1 MAKCDMKMPEDF
13 LLKISKLG
21 SNFDSVAD
29 TVLQAGG
36 EVVLKRVKSNLSSV
50 IGRGT
55 KYDSRST
62 GELEGA
68 LGLSPSKL
76 NRDGNHDIKVGFAEP
91 RSDGGSNAK
100 LANILEYGKHGQPA
114 KPFLKPAKTASR
126 QECIDAMT
134 KALDEEVEKL
144 GACYPIYKPLPKA
157 AACLWKRVCSPA
169 KPRTPIWSSRR
180 CRTALSSTPTTPQAA
195 KRRRHGC
202 PSSQRAATP
211 N

>member
-1 MAKCDMKMPEDF
+1 MKMPEDF

-36 EVVLKRVKSNLSSV
+36 KVVLKKVKSNLSSV

-76 NRDGNHDIKVGFAEP
+76 NRDGNHDIKVGLPSHARTAAAMPNLPTF
-91 RSDGGSNAK
+91 SN
-100 LANILEYGKHGQPA
+100 
-114 KPFLKPAKTASR
+114 TAS
-126 QECIDAMT
+126 T
-134 KALDEEVEKL
+134 
-144 GACYPIYKPLPKA
+144 G
-157 AACLWKRVCSPA
+157 SPQ
-169 KPRTPIWSSRR
+169 SRF
-180 CRTALSSTPTTPQAA
+180 
-195 KRRRHGC
+195 
-202 PSSQRAATP
+202 
-211 N
+211 